1 MNLRSMIDKVDPLP
15 DSVSYR
21 ELDRILLLGCRFVSY
36 RLRLHKQVASMS
48 PRLSTAVFWILSN
61 AYGFLIIILRKIVP
75 ERYTDA
81 DPYKHIHVDPSNI
94 EFTTDNVLSKRR
106 GWVVDGQW
114 DLSRDGYMHRTF
126 ASAIE
131 QRFVK
136 EMDWKKTVL
145 ADKYDGS
152 KFDQRCAS
160 IDQLYEHI
168 REDGYKSQQQL
179 LEDDPNAA
187 WSGLNDAM
195 HPLANEVTVDIGR
208 NGELLWNI
216 CGQHRLAIAKILGI
230 DQIPV
235 QVFRRHKQW
244 QTIRNKVRN
253 GEDIP
258 EEFLDH
264 PDLNDLLNREQYK
277 DQ

>member
-1 MNLRSMIDKVDPLP
+1 MLDNSGRLP
-15 DSVSYR
+15 DSTNYR
-21 ELDRILLLGCRFVSY
+21 ELDRILLLSCRFVSC
-36 RLRLHKQVASMS
+36 RIRFHERVASMS
-48 PRLSTAVFWILSN
+48 PRIATMVFQLLVILNKSVLSL
-61 AYGFLIIILRKIVP
+61 LRKMFS
-75 ERYTDA
+75 EKYTDA
-81 DPYKHIHVDPSNI
+81 DPYKHIYVDPSDV
-94 EFTTDNVLSKRR
+94 EFTTDEIFSKRR

-114 DLSRDGYMHRTF
+114 DLSGDRYMDRKF

-136 EMDWKKTVL
+136 GLDWEKTVL
-145 ADKYDGS
+145 ADTYDGR
-152 KFDQRCAS
+152 KFDQRCHS
-160 IDQLYEHI
+160 IDQLYQNI
-168 REDGYKSQQQL
+168 RKRGYKSQQQL

-187 WSGLNDAM
+187 WNGLNDAM

-216 CGQHRLAIAKILGI
+216 CGQHRLAIAKILDI

-253 GEDIP
+253 GEDIS

-264 PDLNDLLNREQYK
+264 PDLDDLLSREQS
-277 DQ
+277 

>member
-1 MNLRSMIDKVDPLP
+1 MTNRLGPIP
-15 DSVSYR
+15 DQVR
-21 ELDRILLLGCRFVSY
+21 FWELDRILLLGCRFMSY
-36 RLRLHKQVASMS
+36 RLRFHERVASMS
-48 PRLSTAVFWILSN
+48 PRVATMIFLALVILYKSTFSL
-61 AYGFLIIILRKIVP
+61 LRKVFS
-75 ERYTDA
+75 EKYTDA
-81 DPYKHIHVDPSNI
+81 DPYKYIYVDPSDI
-94 EFTTDNVLSKRR
+94 EFTTDEIFSKRR

-114 DLSRDGYMHRTF
+114 DLSRDRYMDRTF

-136 EMDWKKTVL
+136 ELDWEKTVL
-145 ADKYDGS
+145 ADIYDS
-152 KFDQRCAS
+152 PKFDQRCDS
-160 IDQLYEHI
+160 IDQLYLNI
-168 REDGYKSQQQL
+168 REDKYKSQQQL
-179 LEDDPNAA
+179 LEEDPNAA
-187 WSGLNDAM
+187 WGGLNDAM

-216 CGQHRLAIAKILGI
+216 CGQHRLAIAKILDI

-244 QTIRNKVRN
+244 QTIRDKVRN

-264 PDLNDLLNREQYK
+264 PDLDDLLNREQS
-277 DQ
+277 